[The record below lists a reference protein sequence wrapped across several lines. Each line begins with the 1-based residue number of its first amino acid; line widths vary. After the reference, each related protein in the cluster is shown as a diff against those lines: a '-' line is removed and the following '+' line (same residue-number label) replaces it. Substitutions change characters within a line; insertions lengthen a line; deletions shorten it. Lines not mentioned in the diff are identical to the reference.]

1 MALNSNLSELKKR
14 ALLAKQRL
22 RMGYWQA
29 MQKTRAD
36 QLGEFGSDF
45 NSSILIGQLQREQI
59 NRDDNLAIGLKQAVS
74 DEVLYQKVKELLE
87 SSEVI
92 TNPIG
97 ALVDNDL
104 YEKLDEGNRQKYIL
118 DLSKKFRELKAR
130 YNQEQAVARLVGVK

>member
-1 MALNSNLSELKKR
+1 MAIHTNLSELKKR

-29 MQKTRAD
+29 MQEDRAKK
-36 QLGEFGSDF
+36 LNEFSGDF
-45 NSSILIGQLQREQI
+45 DSRAIVQQLQREQI
-59 NRDDNLAIGLKQAVS
+59 NRDDNLAIGLRQAVS
-74 DEVLYQKVKELLE
+74 DEILYQKVCELLE
-87 SSEVI
+87 SDEVI

-97 ALVDNDL
+97 ELVDKEL

-130 YNQEQAVARLVGVK
+130 YANEQAIARYSYK